1 MERRPRGKEIKVGKY
16 SCFRRRKPVKRRMV
30 PQETKQRERKSAK
43 EREAKERGNE
53 PEEIKREKKRGCRIR
68 DEKKKQRIIG
78 TKKLCRLSAEFHSWD
93 RGGSNS

>member
-1 MERRPRGKEIKVGKY
+1 M
-16 SCFRRRKPVKRRMV
+16 F
-30 PQETKQRERKSAK
+30 PQEKTCEKKNGAARDKTAGEKSAK
-43 EREAKERGNE
+43 EREAKESGNE

-78 TKKLCRLSAEFHSWD
+78 TKKLCRSSAEFHSWD